1 VWRECCSR
9 DNRLMSLCKSV
20 AGFDRGMELLDEND
34 EGKSAGRHRM
44 VDAAAEDPLR
54 AAGPRRQ
61 PGLHAQLSA
70 RALTA
75 LAVPRSKAITVIHRA
90 HVLTSF
96 ATSPRRRSQP
106 SQAAAPTS

>member
-1 VWRECCSR
+1 
-9 DNRLMSLCKSV
+9 
-20 AGFDRGMELLDEND
+20 MELLDEND

-44 VDAAAEDPLR
+44 MDAAAEDPLR

-61 PGLHAQLSA
+61 PGLYAQLSA

-75 LAVPRSKAITVIHRA
+75 LAGSEEQGDQVIHRA